1 MFATDMA
8 SWPVMLALNADVL
21 WRLLGSLRLLLV
33 IAFAHVVFIE
43 LLLVLLDSGEEAPLQ
58 WKLTPLRGPPSEPQ
72 TVSLVLPTSAGR
84 LLLLFIA
91 CPSPRQY
98 RSHFLYLIILLQIKQ
113 CRHPV
118 HIFQSCIHLYQAHPP
133 STATVPFSNQHH
145 YPTVLCP
152 DSPPCPHLAQI
163 RHRVLI

>member
-1 MFATDMA
+1 
-8 SWPVMLALNADVL
+8 MLGLNADVL

-84 LLLLFIA
+84 FLLLFIA

-98 RSHFLYLIILLQIKQ
+98 RSHFLYLIILLQIKL

-118 HIFQSCIHLYQAHPP
+118 HIFQ
-133 STATVPFSNQHH
+133 
-145 YPTVLCP
+145 YPHIL
-152 DSPPCPHLAQI
+152 
-163 RHRVLI
+163 